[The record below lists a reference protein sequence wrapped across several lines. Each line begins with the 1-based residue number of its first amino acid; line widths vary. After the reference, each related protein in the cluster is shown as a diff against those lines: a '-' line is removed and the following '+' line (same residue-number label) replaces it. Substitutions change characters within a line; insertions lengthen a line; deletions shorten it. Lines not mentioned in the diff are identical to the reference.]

1 MIHLQKALYWRSKN
15 LPVLKIMT
23 TESLLNT
30 ILDNIS
36 DAIVTIDATGIV
48 HSINSTVEDMF
59 GYSESELIGSNV
71 SLLMGEPYR
80 DMHDSYISNYLT
92 SGQTKVIGKS
102 RELEALRKNG
112 EVFEIELFVHDIGVD
127 YEHRFL
133 GIIRDISER
142 KHMDRVK
149 SEFVSTVSHELRT
162 PLTSIKGALGMINSG
177 ILGQLPDKAKR
188 MVELAHN
195 NTERLIL
202 LVNDL
207 LDMEKIQAGKMN
219 LQMAKINLT
228 DLVKESIAMN
238 QTYASNLKVKLALDN
253 SPPDYFIAADPSR
266 MSQVMANLISNAAK
280 YSPADDVVRI
290 NIVAEDDFIKVS
302 VTDNGRGI
310 PTEYHSK
317 IFQKFSQLDASDS
330 RQKGGTGLGLNITK
344 AIVEHHG
351 GRIDFFSEVNCGAT
365 FYFTLPAWQPKQP
378 EEALP
383 VITTVTTLRKKIA
396 GRVLVL
402 EDDQDIAKLLALM
415 LEQQNFLVTTCGT
428 AAQAKNILQTEKFD
442 VMTVDLRLPDQDG
455 LSLIRELR
463 RNEQTKELPII
474 IVSAEAGIAQKNN
487 LTSSLRVIDWI
498 EKPISQERLFNSINS
513 AVHEKPAKIL
523 YIEDDADL
531 THMMSTLLGD
541 GITVVSAKTL
551 NQAKFLLE
559 EESFDLVIL
568 DIGLPDGTGL
578 DLLPLLQNQ
587 LSLTPVIIF
596 SGENITA
603 EVLTKVDAALIKSQV
618 SNEELVKTITN
629 LLKVTPK

>member
-1 MIHLQKALYWRSKN
+1 
-15 LPVLKIMT
+15 MT
-23 TESLLNT
+23 SESLLNT

-36 DAIVTIDATGIV
+36 DAIVTIDAKGIV
-48 HSINSTVEDMF
+48 HSMNSTVEDMF
-59 GYSESELIGSNV
+59 GYSESELVGSNV

-80 DMHDSYISNYLT
+80 DMHDSYIINYLT
-92 SGQTKVIGKS
+92 TGQTKVIGKS

-127 YEHRFL
+127 HEHRFL

-149 SEFVSTVSHELRT
+149 SEFISTVSHELRT

-177 ILGQLPDKAKR
+177 VLGQLPDKAKR

-219 LQMAKINLT
+219 LQMEQVNLT
-228 DLVKESIAMN
+228 AIVKESIAMN
-238 QTYASNLKVKLALDN
+238 QTYASNLKVSLALED
-253 SPPDYFIAADPSR
+253 SPPDYFVFADSSR

-280 YSPADDVVRI
+280 YSPAGDVVRI
-290 NIVAEDDFIKVS
+290 NIAADDDFIKVS
-302 VTDNGRGI
+302 VSDNGRGI
-310 PTEYHSK
+310 PPEYHSK

-351 GRIDFFSEVNCGAT
+351 GRIDFFSEVNHGAT
-365 FYFTLPAWQPKQP
+365 FYFKIPAWQPKQQ
-378 EEALP
+378 EESLP
-383 VITTVTTLRKKIA
+383 LMTNVTAPRKKIA

-402 EDDQDIAKLLALM
+402 EDDRDIAKLLALM
-415 LEQQNFLVTTCGT
+415 LEQQNFLVTTCST
-428 AAQAKNILQTEKFD
+428 AAQAKNVLQTEKFD

-455 LSLIRELR
+455 LSLVRELR
-463 RNEQTKELPII
+463 RNEQTKELPIV
-474 IVSAEAGIAQKNN
+474 IVSAEAGIAQQNN

-513 AVHEKPAKIL
+513 AVRGKPAKIL

-531 THMMSTLLGD
+531 TQMMSTLLGD
-541 GITVVSAKTL
+541 VITIVSAETV
-551 NQAKFLLE
+551 NQAKYLLE

-578 DLLPLLQNQ
+578 DLLPLMKNQ
-587 LSLTPVIIF
+587 LSLIPVIIF

-618 SNEELVKTITN
+618 SNEELIKTITN